1 MQQES
6 KHGVGKPQAQPW
18 ALRVNPV
25 QFREVVEKVKEIGFN
40 PFDDEVCQ
48 GSACFVVN
56 EQISVG
62 KEGWC
67 L

>member
-6 KHGVGKPQAQPW
+6 KQCRKTPSTTTSIEGQS
-18 ALRVNPV
+18 
-25 QFREVVEKVKEIGFN
+25 FRCKEVVEKVKEIGFN

-48 GSACFVVN
+48 GSTCFVVN

-62 KEGWC
+62 KEGRC